1 MGRKET
7 PYLLYILILRGVQHL
22 KSQMKSKSFSPLP
35 IQYSLWGERRPHAHV
50 FPSRCQSHSRRM
62 VIFPWNE
69 FTSYDG
75 QYILWLRSSQWISFS
90 IVFCTAPVSMCCVRA
105 SFPAHSEPN
114 RSILFDVFGGWRTIS
129 AHGFWM
135 RSKGISLSRFFSGEN
150 SSKGAARLF
159 CDWSF
164 DSLNILGKRETKE
177 ILITSGL
184 VNPLLHIKSLPLAVV
199 LQ

>member
-1 MGRKET
+1 MCFPRDASHTLVEW
-7 PYLLYILILRGVQHL
+7 LYFHEA
-22 KSQMKSKSFSPLP
+22 
-35 IQYSLWGERRPHAHV
+35 SL
-50 FPSRCQSHSRRM
+50 RRM
-62 VIFPWNE
+62 MDNIFSDCGRRNGFLSP
-69 FTSYDG
+69 
-75 QYILWLRSSQWISFS
+75 SSF
-90 IVFCTAPVSMCCVRA
+90 VRRPVSMCCVRA

-164 DSLNILGKRETKE
+164 DSLNISGEKGDEGNFDYIRACQSTFTHQKPPTSSSST
-177 ILITSGL
+177 IGSLIS
-184 VNPLLHIKSLPLAVV
+184 
-199 LQ
+199 